1 MHSEVE
7 YVVAHGIASRIGG
20 ERAVI
25 GSRHFVFEDEAVRV
39 LPEDQEAFDSLTPE
53 CSWLYLAIGGILSA
67 AIGISDPLRPEA
79 KEMTALL
86 NEAGIRHIVML
97 TGDNQ
102 STARAI
108 AEELGIDDYRAEV
121 LPEDKAAFIHAM
133 QEQGR
138 RIIMIGDGIND
149 TPALSLADVGVAIGS
164 GAGVAREVA
173 DITIAAEDLRELALL
188 RRLSQKLMDRID
200 RNYRFVMGF
209 NGGLIALGA
218 FGLLP
223 PAASALLHNGST
235 ILLSMDC
242 LTPLLPQGQ
251 AEED

>member
-1 MHSEVE
+1 M
-7 YVVAHGIASRIGG
+7 
-20 ERAVI
+20 
-25 GSRHFVFEDEAVRV
+25 
-39 LPEDQEAFDSLTPE
+39 LPEDQEAFDSLTPH

-86 NEAGIRHIVML
+86 YETGIRHIVML

-121 LPEDKAAFIHAM
+121 LPEDKAAFIRAM

-149 TPALSLADVGVAIGS
+149 TPALSLADVGIAIGS

-223 PAASALLHNGST
+223 PATSALLHNGST

-251 AEED
+251 AGQD

>member
-1 MHSEVE
+1 MILC
-7 YVVAHGIASRIGG
+7 AI
-20 ERAVI
+20 
-25 GSRHFVFEDEAVRV
+25 HF
-39 LPEDQEAFDSLTPE
+39 
-53 CSWLYLAIGGILSA
+53 
-67 AIGISDPLRPEA
+67 
-79 KEMTALL
+79 
-86 NEAGIRHIVML
+86 

-121 LPEDKAAFIHAM
+121 LPEDKAAFIRAM

-149 TPALSLADVGVAIGS
+149 TPALSLADVGIAIGS
-164 GAGVAREVA
+164 GAGVAREIA

>member
-1 MHSEVE
+1 M
-7 YVVAHGIASRIGG
+7 
-20 ERAVI
+20 
-25 GSRHFVFEDEAVRV
+25 
-39 LPEDQEAFDSLTPE
+39 
-53 CSWLYLAIGGILSA
+53 SA

-86 NEAGIRHIVML
+86 YESGIRHIVML
-97 TGDNQ
+97 TGDNR

-121 LPEDKAAFIHAM
+121 LPEDKAAFIRSM

-138 RIIMIGDGIND
+138 SIIMIGDGIND

-188 RRLSQKLMDRID
+188 RRLSQKLMGRID

-218 FGLLP
+218 LGLLP

-242 LTPLLPQGQ
+242 LTPLLPQ
-251 AEED
+251 E